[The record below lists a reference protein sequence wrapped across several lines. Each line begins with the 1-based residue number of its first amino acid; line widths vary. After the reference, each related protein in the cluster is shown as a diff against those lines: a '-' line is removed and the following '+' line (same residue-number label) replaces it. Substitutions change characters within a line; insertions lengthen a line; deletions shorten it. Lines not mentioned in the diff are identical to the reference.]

1 MNKQMYR
8 NTRNGKVGLN
18 TPEQAAL
25 FPHLE
30 LVADDAKPALPEMF
44 RPGFS
49 DGKRDVT
56 TNKDKEKNFDEPA
69 QTSKRRGGGK

>member
-1 MNKQMYR
+1 MKKFKYR
-8 NTRNGKVGLN
+8 NTRNGKVGFN

-30 LVADDAKPALPEMF
+30 LVADDAKPAIPEMF

-49 DGKRDVT
+49 TEKR
-56 TNKDKEKNFDEPA
+56 EADEPEEKESEVTKLVK
-69 QTSKRRGGGK
+69 TSKRKGGDK

>member
-1 MNKQMYR
+1 MTKQKYR

-30 LVADDAKPALPEMF
+30 LVADTAKNALPEMF

-49 DGKRDVT
+49 TEKRDATPTEEKETEVT
-56 TNKDKEKNFDEPA
+56 TPVKS
-69 QTSKRRGGGK
+69 SKSKAGGK